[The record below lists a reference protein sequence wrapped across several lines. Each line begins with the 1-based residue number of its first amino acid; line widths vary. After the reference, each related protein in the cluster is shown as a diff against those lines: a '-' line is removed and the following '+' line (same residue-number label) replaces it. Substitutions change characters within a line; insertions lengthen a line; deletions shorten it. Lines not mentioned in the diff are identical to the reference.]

1 MFTRITI
8 LSCHQGQVLA
18 DADKRAAS
26 RDCYLMCGHTF
37 ARANIEAVLNDMGK
51 ILPAIP
57 GTQRRTHGW
66 YAPCPTCRHLFGEC
80 EIKTLFPTFIAVWRS
95 SKNADHSIIVQ

>member
-1 MFTRITI
+1 MFDK
-8 LSCHQGQVLA
+8 GQHVA
-18 DADKRAAS
+18 E

-37 ARANIEAVLNDMGK
+37 ARVNIEGHLNLKGK

-57 GTQRRTHGW
+57 GTQPFLPLKCAAAFPMGRTHGW

-80 EIKTLFPTFIAVWRS
+80 EIKTLFPTS
-95 SKNADHSIIVQ
+95 